1 MSKTAWA
8 WLGLV
13 LGNLFWAGNA
23 LVARLVRDDIPPISL
38 GFWRWTL
45 ALVIL
50 LPFVAPALWRARQA
64 IVYGGWRLVVL
75 SVVSICA
82 YNTLLYSAAH
92 TTEAINITLV
102 TTCLPLAT
110 FIFAGILLKEWP
122 RPLAWGGM
130 AIAAAG
136 LLVLISR
143 GEWQRFLSLN
153 FNKGDVLMLL
163 AVADWALYSVLL
175 RRWARWIQIS
185 ALPLLGLSI
194 LIGVPIMAPLYAY
207 EFSQVGGFALTQA
220 NLAAIAYTAV
230 FASLFSYFA
239 WTYGVQIVGAAK
251 ASLSSYLMPVF
262 TAVLGWIWLGEY
274 LAGFHVVGA
283 ALIFS
288 GLIVATR
295 LKG

>member
-262 TAVLGWIWLGEY
+262 TAVLG
-274 LAGFHVVGA
+274 
-283 ALIFS
+283 
-288 GLIVATR
+288 
-295 LKG
+295 